1 MHARSCGEMGRGAAL
16 AGICLCFGM
25 GTGMALNALD
35 HERPSATRAGE
46 LSYLPKGE
54 YLKVAVLGYR
64 QAAGDLIWLKAVQH
78 LGELRQTE
86 QGYRWAYHAVDV
98 VTDLDPQFWF
108 AYLAGGTVLSVWGGM
123 VSEGLDLL
131 IKGMR
136 HNPEVWQLPFY
147 AGYDYFY
154 EMCDA
159 ASGAKYFRIAAS
171 LPGAPPYLPKLVA
184 RLSVEAGDHGAAVQ
198 FLEGLIRRTQD
209 ERLREAL
216 TIRLKEVILEREV
229 SILEDAAKLF
239 ARDHGR
245 YPSRIEDLVDAGIIA
260 QVPTEPFGGTYRV
273 NQSDGSV
280 QSTERRARLRVYRN
294 KTCSVSGRA
303 QTSGPT
309 E

>member
-1 MHARSCGEMGRGAAL
+1 MHARLSGETGRRAVL
-16 AGICLCFGM
+16 AGICLCFGI
-25 GTGMALNALD
+25 GTGIALD
-35 HERPSATRAGE
+35 AVEHERPAETRAGE

-64 QAAGDLIWLKAVQH
+64 QAAGDLIWLRAVQH
-78 LGELRQTE
+78 LGEMRQTE
-86 QGYRWAYHAVDV
+86 QGYRWAYHAIDV

-154 EMCDA
+154 EMCDS
-159 ASGAKYFRIAAS
+159 ASGAQYLKIAAS
-171 LPGAPPYLPKLVA
+171 LPGAPSYLPKLVA
-184 RLSVEAGDHGAAVQ
+184 RLSVEAGDHAAAVE
-198 FLEGLIRRTQD
+198 FLEEFIQRTQD

-216 TIRLKEVILEREV
+216 TVRLKEVIFEREV
-229 SILEDAAKLF
+229 SILEDAVKRF

-245 YPSRIEDLVDAGIIA
+245 YPSRIEDLLNAGIIA
-260 QVPTEPFGGTYRV
+260 RVPTEPFGGTYRV
-273 NQSDGSV
+273 SQSDGSI
-280 QSTERRARLRVYRN
+280 QSTERRERLRVYRN
-294 KTCSVSGRA
+294 KTCLASGGS
-303 QTSGPT
+303 QTLAPS